1 MNSAKAKAG
10 LAGQLYE
17 NSPDEPKRRLVSTSF
32 CLELTHS
39 SLERETVVAVI
50 ITNEIQSLDVKR

>member
-39 SLERETVVAVI
+39 SLERETVVAAGPLASIAPV
-50 ITNEIQSLDVKR
+50 EIRV